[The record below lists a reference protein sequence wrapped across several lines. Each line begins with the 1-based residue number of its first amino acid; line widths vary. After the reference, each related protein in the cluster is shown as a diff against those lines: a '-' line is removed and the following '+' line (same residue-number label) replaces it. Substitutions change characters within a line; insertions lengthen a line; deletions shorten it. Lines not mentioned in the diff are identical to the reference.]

1 MFGVTVARL
10 AARIGIRIPGVT
22 AAAKP
27 ADVRVGIIEDIVL
40 AAVFAVVGAAL
51 YLLLPLDRPGSADS
65 LRRGSRRD
73 DHGQPAVPASRRRD
87 GSVLQHGLCSELW
100 RLRPA
105 PAEHACL
112 RLHAHRDGPLP
123 VVGVL
128 GHLAYQSA
136 QLPTVISA
144 VLIVNLITATLIKF
158 LWPDVPTALHEA
170 CTPPAVVDLWLIAYL
185 VIRGAIRV
193 SPNIAA
199 PKPDPASPRRGQP
212 RSPSPSPDAAST
224 E

>member
-1 MFGVTVARL
+1 MITVNLLFQLAVAAMGPFSSTGGVRNSGGFV
-10 AARIGIRIPGVT
+10 P
-22 AAAKP
+22 
-27 ADVRVGIIEDIVL
+27 
-40 AAVFAVVGAAL
+40 
-51 YLLLPLDRPGSADS
+51 LLLNMHDYGYTLTAMVLCLS
-65 LRRGSRRD
+65 L
-73 DHGQPAVPASRRRD
+73 V
-87 GSVLQHGLCSELW
+87 
-100 RLRPA
+100 
-105 PAEHACL
+105 
-112 RLHAHRDGPLP
+112 
-123 VVGVL
+123 VL

-185 VIRGAIRV
+185 VIRGGIRV

-199 PKPDPASPRRGQP
+199 PKPDAASPRRGQP